1 MTAWLR
7 SSRFWAHVWTCLSAR
22 TSSCRRIRGPG
33 EGPGDDRHNEDDATI
48 IALKGVYALSKR
60 TSVYALFTN
69 VKNDDQV
76 KLNVGQ
82 SADGKTARGFAI
94 GLSHKF

>member
-1 MTAWLR
+1 M
-7 SSRFWAHVWTCLSAR
+7 
-22 TSSCRRIRGPG
+22 
-33 EGPGDDRHNEDDATI
+33 
-48 IALKGVYALSKR
+48 KGVYALSKR

-82 SADGKTARGFAI
+82 SVADGKTARGFAV